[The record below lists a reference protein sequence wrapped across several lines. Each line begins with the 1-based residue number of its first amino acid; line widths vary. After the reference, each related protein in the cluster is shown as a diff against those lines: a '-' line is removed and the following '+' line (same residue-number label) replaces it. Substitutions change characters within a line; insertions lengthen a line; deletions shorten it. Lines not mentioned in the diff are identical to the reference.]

1 MRWPAS
7 AALILLAAALA
18 AGGCSGPQAGP
29 AASPPAKGDR
39 HASYYYPK
47 PNAIEVYEARATTL
61 PGADRRRRIAFVV
74 AVVNAMLAKPFPPG
88 AALFA
93 KGDEAEKLIIIS
105 NRTGQLDT
113 IYRVRA
119 LLATLTSSARATP
132 IFSDYN
138 VEDVFTFLDLAKML
152 GFKQITVSD
161 GATFS
166 HQILLQ

>member
-1 MRWPAS
+1 MRWPSS
-7 AALILLAAALA
+7 AALLLLAAALA
-18 AGGCSGPQAGP
+18 APGCAAPEAGP
-29 AASPPAKGDR
+29 AVTPPAKRDR
-39 HASYYYPK
+39 HAGYYYPK
-47 PNAIEVYEARATTL
+47 PAAIEVYEARATTL

-74 AVVNAMLAKPFPPG
+74 AVVNAMLDKPFPPG

-93 KGDEAEKLIIIS
+93 KGEEAEKLIIIS
-105 NRTGQLDT
+105 NRPGQLDT

-132 IFSDYN
+132 IFNDFD

-161 GATFS
+161 GDTFS
-166 HQILLQ
+166 HQILLK